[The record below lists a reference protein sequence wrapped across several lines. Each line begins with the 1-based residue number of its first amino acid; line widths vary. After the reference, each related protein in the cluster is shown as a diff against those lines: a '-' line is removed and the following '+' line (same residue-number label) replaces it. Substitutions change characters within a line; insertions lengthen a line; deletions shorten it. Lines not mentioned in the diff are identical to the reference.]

1 MTRQSSPG
9 EGPARAPVRAP
20 VRRLSGLEHLSRRG
34 RISRS
39 QRAAGEAYGAVW
51 RRSRS
56 EGGLPSSL
64 ARAGDPLG
72 GGRSAPDPGAGLSA
86 AEARLRARRHLA
98 GLRRRLADHPT
109 LVGACDRI
117 CGQELTPREAAGG
130 DREAGRLEAVLA
142 VALDLLL
149 RD

>member
-1 MTRQSSPG
+1 MTRIPSAT
-9 EGPARAPVRAP
+9 ERPARPPARAP

-39 QRAAGEAYGAVW
+39 QRAAGEAYGSVW
-51 RRSRS
+51 RRSQS
-56 EGGLPSSL
+56 EASLPSPL
-64 ARAGDPLG
+64 ARAAEPFVQ
-72 GGRSAPDPGAGLSA
+72 GRLPPDPGTGLSA

-142 VALDLLL
+142 IALDLLL
-149 RD
+149 RE

>member
-1 MTRQSSPG
+1 MTLRDASGRRP
-9 EGPARAPVRAP
+9 P
-20 VRRLSGLEHLSRRG
+20 VRRLTGLDSLQRRG

-51 RRSRS
+51 RRSRA
-56 EGGLPSSL
+56 EGTLPSSL
-64 ARAGDPLG
+64 SAEMSLG
-72 GGRSAPDPGAGLSA
+72 LGRGNAAPDPGRGLTA
-86 AEARLRARRHLA
+86 AEARLRARNHLA
-98 GLRRRLADHPT
+98 ALRRRLKDHPT

-142 VALDLLL
+142 IALDLLL

>member
-1 MTRQSSPG
+1 MTTMRTPG
-9 EGPARAPVRAP
+9 ARAP
-20 VRRLSGLEHLSRRG
+20 VRRLSGLESLQRRG

-56 EGGLPSSL
+56 EASLPSSL
-64 ARAGDPLG
+64 AAETSLGLG
-72 GGRSAPDPGAGLSA
+72 GARRAPDPGRGLTA
-86 AEARLRARRHLA
+86 AEARLRARHHLA
-98 GLRRRLADHPT
+98 ALRRRP
-109 LVGACDRI
+109 CDRI

-142 VALDLLL
+142 IALDLLL

>member
-1 MTRQSSPG
+1 MTLRDASGRRP
-9 EGPARAPVRAP
+9 P
-20 VRRLSGLEHLSRRG
+20 VRRLTGLDSLQRRG

-51 RRSRS
+51 RRSRA
-56 EGGLPSSL
+56 EGTLPSSL
-64 ARAGDPLG
+64 SAEMSLG
-72 GGRSAPDPGAGLSA
+72 LGRGNAAPDPGRSLTA
-86 AEARLRARRHLA
+86 AEVRLRARNHLA
-98 GLRRRLADHPT
+98 ALRRRLKDHPT

-130 DREAGRLEAVLA
+130 DREGGRLEAVLA
-142 VALDLLL
+142 IALDLLL

>member
-1 MTRQSSPG
+1 MTRIPSASAS
-9 EGPARAPVRAP
+9 ERPARPP

-39 QRAAGEAYGAVW
+39 QRAAGEAYGSVW
-51 RRSRS
+51 RSQS
-56 EGGLPSSL
+56 EGGLPSPL
-64 ARAGDPLG
+64 ARAAEPFVQ
-72 GGRSAPDPGAGLSA
+72 GRLPPDPGAGLSA

-142 VALDLLL
+142 IALDLLL
-149 RD
+149 RE